1 MGKPN
6 NGIKI
11 GIFTLAMINV
21 AAVLSLR
28 NLPSMAEYGYA
39 LIFYLALSSLCFFIP
54 SALVSAELASG
65 WPKKGGVYLWV
76 KEAFGPKW
84 GFVAIFMQW
93 VENLPWFPAV
103 LAFVASAIAYV
114 FNPALAANKLFVV
127 VVIWVSL
134 WAATFL
140 NFRSM
145 KLSAF
150 LSSSGVITGTIIPG
164 ILIIILGVIHVALGK
179 PTAITFSA
187 DALIPDL
194 GNLNQLMLLAGMLMA
209 IAGMEMSAVHVTEV
223 ENPKK
228 NFPKAIFIACI
239 IILFLCVVGS
249 LAIAIVVPVKHLSL
263 SAGVCQAFE
272 ELFRAHGIVWIT
284 PIVAILLAY
293 GALAMVVTWMVGPSK
308 GVLEVARE
316 GYLPKFMQKEN
327 KHGMPT
333 GTLIIQA
340 VLASVLSLSV
350 LFMPTVSSA
359 FWIMSAL
366 AAQLY
371 LVMYLLMFAAAI
383 KLRYSQPDVERPYK
397 IPGGKIGMWIV
408 SGVAFLSSLFVIFFG
423 FIPTATV
430 RKEGLS
436 SMIAYVAF
444 LLIGVVVFVAVP
456 LFCYHRAEKRKLE
469 QQTI

>member
-1 MGKPN
+1 MGDARSGK
-6 NGIKI
+6 KL

-28 NLPSMAEYGYA
+28 NFPPMAEYGYA
-39 LIFYLALSSLCFFIP
+39 VIFYLTLSSLCFFIP

-65 WPKKGGVYLWV
+65 WPKKGGVFLWV

-93 VENLPWFPAV
+93 VENLPWFPAIF
-103 LAFVASAIAYV
+103 AFAASAIAYL
-114 FNPALAANKLFVV
+114 FNPALAANKLFVIV
-127 VVIWVSL
+127 IIWVSI

-145 KLSAF
+145 RLSAF
-150 LSSSGVITGTIIPG
+150 LSSSGAILGTILPG
-164 ILIIILGVIHVALGK
+164 VLIITLGIIHVSLGK
-179 PTAITFSA
+179 PTAIAFSVHN
-187 DALIPDL
+187 LIPSL

-209 IAGMEMSAVHVTEV
+209 IAGMEMSAVHVTEI

-228 NFPKAIFIACI
+228 NFPRAIFFSSVI
-239 IILFLCVVGS
+239 IILLSVLGALS
-249 LAIAIVVPVKHLSL
+249 ISIVVPDKELSL

-272 ELFRAHGIVWIT
+272 VLFRAHGIVWVM
-284 PIVAILLAY
+284 PIVAVLLAY
-293 GALAMVVTWMVGPSK
+293 GAFTMAVTWMVGPSK
-308 GVLEVARE
+308 GVLEVAKE
-316 GYLPKFMQKEN
+316 GYLPEYMRKEN

-333 GTLIIQA
+333 GTLIVQA
-340 VLASVLSLSV
+340 VVATILSLVV
-350 LFMPTVSSA
+350 LFMPTVSGA

-371 LVMYLLMFAAAI
+371 LVMYLFMFAAAI

-408 SGVAFLSSLFVIFFG
+408 SGIAFLASLFVIFFG
-423 FIPTATV
+423 FIPTDKV
-430 RKEGLS
+430 REEGPLA
-436 SMIAYVAF
+436 IVGYVAF
-444 LLIGVVVFVAVP
+444 LLIGVIFFVAIP
-456 LFCYHRAEKRKLE
+456 IYLFHRGEKRKLRR
-469 QQTI
+469 Q